1 MKSVFALATTGVL
14 VAALAGC
21 AVPGSIKEPV
31 NDVAAQGREVFKQPW
46 ICALGGALVAG
57 GLAGTQNKEA
67 GLIGAVVGGALGYF
81 ACDFER
87 KPAPALDGDKDGVPD
102 TIDMC
107 PATIKGTKVA
117 ANGCGADAD
126 TDMDGVPDATDKC
139 AATVKGASVDATG
152 CIPTSD
158 GDGDSIPDSADLCPA
173 TAPGAVVL
181 PNGCEQDTDSD
192 GIPDSRDRCA
202 GTPRGVT
209 VGSEGCALDEDGD
222 GVPDLLDRCPNTRN
236 GIKVDPAGCEA
247 AVTKPSP
254 KPATATA
261 SAIPETMAPASG
273 AMASTVLTGV
283 NFESGSARIKAG
295 SFGTLDDVVV
305 QMKSNPG
312 MKAEIAGFTDDSGSA
327 SLNRTLSQRRAEA
340 VMNYLISK
348 GIPADSLTAKG
359 YGPDQPLAGNDT
371 AEGKAKNR
379 RVEFRPVLGN

>member
-57 GLAGTQNKEA
+57 GLAGTQNAEA

-283 NFESGSARIKAG
+283 NFESGSARIKG
-295 SFGTLDDVVV
+295 ESFGTLDDVVV